1 MKKALITGASGLL
14 GQIVNKSL
22 QQQGYETIGL
32 CHKTRPDTHRVIA
45 SLDELSDKQHI
56 DLIVN
61 LAGAPI
67 ASRPWSPSRK
77 AQLFAS
83 RVNLTQ
89 SIVDALQR
97 KHIHVNHV
105 VSGSAIGFYGP
116 GSSAVGEDNQ
126 AGTDFSAELCKAWEA
141 AASGFTDHCEHLSII
156 RTGLVLHPSK
166 GYLAPLKLTASLG
179 IGAVFGDGE
188 QGQSWIDYRDWLAAV
203 NCIIDHSLSGAFNLT
218 APNPVTQRVLIDTLA
233 KTLSRP
239 RLFRIPAFA
248 LAPAGEL
255 KTLFIDGQWVYPEQ
269 LLQHGFKFH
278 YPELTTSLT
287 SLLKD

>member
-22 QQQGYETIGL
+22 QQQGFETIGL
-32 CHKTRPDTHRVIA
+32 SHKKRPDTHSVIA
-45 SLDELSDKQHI
+45 SLEELDDNQHI

-83 RVNLTQ
+83 RVDLTT
-89 SIVDALQR
+89 SIVNTIQR
-97 KHIHVNHV
+97 KNIHVSLV
-105 VSGSAIGFYGP
+105 ISGSAIGYYGP
-116 GSSAVGEDNQ
+116 GSSPVSEGSK
-126 AGTDFSAELCKAWEA
+126 AGDDFSAQLCSAWEM
-141 AASGFTDHCEHLSII
+141 AASGFDDHCEHLSII
-156 RTGLVLHPSK
+156 RTGLVLHPEK
-166 GYLAPLKLTASLG
+166 GYLAPLKLTTSLG
-179 IGAVFGDGE
+179 VGAVFGDGE

-203 NCIIDHSLSGAFNLT
+203 NYIIAHSLSGVFNLT

-233 KTLSRP
+233 TTLKRP
-239 RLFRIPAFA
+239 RLFRIPDFA
-248 LAPAGEL
+248 LTPAGEL

-269 LLQHGFKFH
+269 LLQHGFTFNH
-278 YPELTTSLT
+278 PELRLSLS
-287 SLLKD
+287 SLLRD